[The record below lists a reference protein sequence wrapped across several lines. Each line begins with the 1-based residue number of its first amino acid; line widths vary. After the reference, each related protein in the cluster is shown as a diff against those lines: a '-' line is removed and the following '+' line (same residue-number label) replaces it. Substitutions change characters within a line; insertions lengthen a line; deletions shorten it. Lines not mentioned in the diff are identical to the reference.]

1 MRDPAYHRLSA
12 RQIPRVA
19 RALRGACRRRYAKID
34 DRRLQ
39 NPAYR
44 SDRIFCKHGA
54 VANTEK
60 VLATAPSLFIGAKKA
75 QKNKSDRKTLK
86 KYNRAQGEESSDII
100 QRKKVVQNTMF
111 FHAIAEFMNIK
122 GKGKKEKLHFD
133 VLLTAEKESSE
144 GKILF

>member
-1 MRDPAYHRLSA
+1 MDDSETSRILH
-12 RQIPRVA
+12 
-19 RALRGACRRRYAKID
+19 GRRRTGSLPIHIC
-34 DRRLQ
+34 
-39 NPAYR
+39 
-44 SDRIFCKHGA
+44 SRIRKGA

-100 QRKKVVQNTMF
+100 QRKKVVQNTMV